1 MNKFKKKRIS
11 ALLLIVLG
19 ILLTRGVANAASLSD
34 HVQYGDHYVDRISEA
49 SGTIIY
55 GNDIAS
61 IDASNTDDGYIIAQ
75 YYGSAEKAKVCLTT
89 PNDTVYTYVITDSSS
104 VLPLNGGNGDYTVSV
119 YENVTDDKYR
129 LLFSQE
135 LTVSMSDD
143 MDPFLCPNQM
153 VWYDQDS
160 KVVALGKEIAAE
172 STDANDYIQKVYSYI
187 TNNFSYDE
195 EKAESVQNGYIPD
208 VDSILESKTGI
219 CIDFAA
225 LMTALLR
232 SQSIPAKLEIGN
244 VGEKYH
250 AWVSVYFRDA
260 CEVDK
265 LHFDAGKW
273 GLLDP
278 TCGINNNAEAVKNF
292 VGDGSRYQVKRLY

>member
-1 MNKFKKKRIS
+1 MNYKKKWMLI
-11 ALLLIVLG
+11 LLSIIVN
-19 ILLTRGVANAASLSD
+19 ILLTGFVANAASLSD
-34 HVQYGDHYVDRISEA
+34 HAQYGDHYVDRTPEA
-49 SGTIIY
+49 PGTIVY
-55 GNDIAS
+55 GNDIVS
-61 IDASNTDDGYIIAQ
+61 IDASNTNDGYIIAQ
-75 YYGSAEKAKVCLTT
+75 YYGSVEKAKVRLTT

-119 YENVTDDKYR
+119 YENVTDNKYR

-135 LTVSMSDD
+135 LTVSLMDD
-143 MDPFLCPNQM
+143 MDPFLRPNQR

-172 STDANDYIQKVYSYI
+172 SVDANDYIQKVYSYI

-232 SQSIPAKLEIGN
+232 SQSIPAKLEVGN
-244 VGEKYH
+244 VEEDYH

-260 CEVDK
+260 GEVDK
-265 LHFDAGKW
+265 LHFDAEKW

-278 TCGINNNAEAVKNF
+278 TCGISNTAKAVKEF
-292 VGDGSRYQVKRLY
+292 IGDRSRYQVKCSY

>member
-1 MNKFKKKRIS
+1 MNYKKKWM
-11 ALLLIVLG
+11 L
-19 ILLTRGVANAASLSD
+19 ILLSIIVNVLLTGCVANAASLSD
-34 HVQYGDHYVDRISEA
+34 HAQYGDHYVDRTPEA
-49 SGTIIY
+49 PGTIVY
-55 GNDIAS
+55 GNDIVS
-61 IDASNTDDGYIIAQ
+61 IDASNTNDGYIIAQ
-75 YYGSAEKAKVCLTT
+75 YYGSAEKAKVRLTT
-89 PNDTVYTYVITDSSS
+89 PNDTVYTYIITDGSS
-104 VLPLNGGNGDYTVSV
+104 VFPLNGGNGNYTVSV
-119 YENVTDDKYR
+119 YEKVTGDKYR
-129 LLFSQE
+129 LLFSQN
-135 LTVSMSDD
+135 LTVNLSDD
-143 MDPFLCPNQM
+143 MDPFLRPNQR

-172 STDANDYIQKVYSYI
+172 SADANDYIQKVYSYI

-232 SQSIPAKLEIGN
+232 SQSIPAKLEVGN
-244 VGEKYH
+244 VEEDYH
-250 AWVSVYFRDA
+250 VWVSVYFRDA

-265 LHFDAGKW
+265 LHFDAKKW

-278 TCGINNNAEAVKNF
+278 TCGISNTAKAVKEF
-292 VGDGSRYQVKRLY
+292 IGDGNRYQVKCSY